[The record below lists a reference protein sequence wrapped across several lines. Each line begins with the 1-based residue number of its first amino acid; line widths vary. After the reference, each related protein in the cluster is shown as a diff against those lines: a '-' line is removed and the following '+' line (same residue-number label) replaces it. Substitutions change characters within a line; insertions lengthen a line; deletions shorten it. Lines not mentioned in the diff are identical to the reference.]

1 MSANPAGSVFYETPS
16 PQTGERKP
24 PRPEVCSLW
33 LPEKWTPESFAKEQ
47 MLGLV
52 RQVFFANTTR
62 PVRQVVLSAV
72 EAETDVSQICREMGD
87 MLALETFGSVVVVG
101 RRSRFSIDE
110 EASGSA
116 HDFASQFANRPLR
129 RIATLVRS
137 NLWLAPSLESN
148 GASVTAA
155 SLHSYLGEIR
165 REFEYSIVEARPAG
179 ESNETTALA
188 QFADGIILVLSAM
201 RTRRATALKAKEM
214 LERAHARL
222 LGTVLTDRSF
232 RYRNRSIGACSRS
245 ISNWISLWERWSK
258 RCRSHIS
265 GAVPTPL
272 GGGSERGADPLC
284 AATARVMV
292 RFADALP
299 LREEGCRSTV
309 A

>member
-16 PQTGERKP
+16 SHSGERKP

-52 RQVFFANTTR
+52 RQVFFSDATR

-72 EAETDVSQICREMGD
+72 DPATDVSQICREMGE

-101 RRSRFSIDE
+101 RRLRFSIDE
-110 EASGSA
+110 EAGSA
-116 HDFASQFANRPLR
+116 HDFASQYANRPLR
-129 RIATLVRS
+129 RIAMSVRS

-148 GASVTAA
+148 GGPVTAA

-179 ESNETTALA
+179 ESNETTAIA
-188 QFADGIILVLSAM
+188 QFADGIILVLSAL

-214 LERAHARL
+214 LEGARARL
-222 LGTVLTDRSF
+222 LGTVLMDRVFPIPESL
-232 RYRNRSIGACSRS
+232 YRR
-245 ISNWISLWERWSK
+245 L
-258 RCRSHIS
+258 
-265 GAVPTPL
+265 
-272 GGGSERGADPLC
+272 
-284 AATARVMV
+284 
-292 RFADALP
+292 
-299 LREEGCRSTV
+299 
-309 A
+309 

>member
-33 LPEKWTPESFAKEQ
+33 LPEKWTPQSFAKEQ

-52 RQVFFANTTR
+52 RQVFFPNTTR

-72 EAETDVSQICREMGD
+72 EPETDVSQICREMGE

-101 RRSRFSIDE
+101 RRSRFSIDD

-116 HDFASQFANRPLR
+116 HDFASQYANRPLR
-129 RIATLVRS
+129 RIATSVRS

-148 GASVTAA
+148 GTPVTAA

-179 ESNETTALA
+179 ESNETTAMA
-188 QFADGIILVLSAM
+188 QFADGIILVLSAL

-214 LERAHARL
+214 LEGARARL
-222 LGTVLTDRSF
+222 LGTVLMDRVFPIPESL
-232 RYRNRSIGACSRS
+232 YRR
-245 ISNWISLWERWSK
+245 L
-258 RCRSHIS
+258 
-265 GAVPTPL
+265 
-272 GGGSERGADPLC
+272 
-284 AATARVMV
+284 
-292 RFADALP
+292 
-299 LREEGCRSTV
+299 
-309 A
+309 